1 MKSEEV
7 EVSYR
12 DKDKNQ
18 NVSLGKIPV
27 QIPETVEE
35 AINLFGKGDNGGEV
49 DQSKGVETLLDYAVK
64 AYVIDLQ
71 REYRDANR
79 PDKPK
84 GQSNLAKFK
93 QLSAEKQEELLK
105 AAGIILPGQA
115 A

>member
-1 MKSEEV
+1 MKV
-7 EVSYR
+7 EKVAVSYR

-18 NVSLGKIPV
+18 NISLGEIEV
-27 QIPETVEE
+27 QTPETVEE
-35 AINLFGKGDNGGEV
+35 AISLFGKGEDGNI
-49 DQSKGVETLLDYAVK
+49 DQAKGVETLLDYATK

-93 QLSAEKQEELLK
+93 QLSAEKQDELLR
-105 AAGIILPGQA
+105 AAGILPPAGN
-115 A
+115 